1 MTSSIEKIA
10 WRSAA
15 ATSVPRGGLA
25 TARRCTESRRLL
37 HGERYEAMRSTPGER
52 EEDYLC
58 AGSLLA
64 APWKRTR
71 YCPYPSS
78 LSRSTGMNRSA
89 AELMQ

>member
-1 MTSSIEKIA
+1 MPAGWEPSG
-10 WRSAA
+10 AA
-15 ATSVPRGGLA
+15 AARTAGAGVVAEAVRGAGAVL
-25 TARRCTESRRLL
+25 R
-37 HGERYEAMRSTPGER
+37 EAAAPKRGFA
-52 EEDYLC
+52 YLC